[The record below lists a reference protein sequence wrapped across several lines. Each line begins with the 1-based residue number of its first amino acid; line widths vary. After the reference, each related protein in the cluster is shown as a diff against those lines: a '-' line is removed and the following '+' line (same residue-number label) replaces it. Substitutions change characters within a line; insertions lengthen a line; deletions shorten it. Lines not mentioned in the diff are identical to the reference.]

1 MSNDHATDVSLVEEQ
16 VANLTFQLELF
27 KMSLRIAP
35 GEKQINKS
43 LKELALKIPKR
54 YHETLKVL
62 FDVAKPDG
70 TSEKVLIQEIVG
82 TKAKEYGFKP
92 FQNKADAVD
101 FFTKWADKALSQIAL
116 IPRDLLEVT
125 KGRNSEAEKV
135 TFNGETRLIA
145 EFAIDFVAG
154 SKLAEYLAGSIK
166 VSDMSHDEL
175 SALNRI
181 LSVIKTGT
189 HQIIPDDVRSKYFGK
204 KKKEKVGNTEP
215 VENDDSENDDDD
227 DSENE
232 SNDSESNED
241 LLS

>member
-54 YHETLKVL
+54 YHEVLKVL

-82 TKAKEYGFKP
+82 PKAIAYGFKQ
-92 FQNKADAVD
+92 FQNKADAVH
-101 FFTKWADKALSQIAL
+101 FFTQWADKALEAIQL

-125 KGRNSEAEKV
+125 KGRNAESEKV
-135 TFNGETRLIA
+135 TFNGETKLIA
-145 EFAIDFVAG
+145 EFAIDMVAG
-154 SKLAEYLAGSIK
+154 SKLAEYLAGNIK
-166 VSDMSHDEL
+166 VDFENADQLAS
-175 SALNRI
+175 LNRI

-204 KKKEKVGNTEP
+204 KKRVKDAVNEP
-215 VENDDSENDDDD
+215 VNNEPVTDDDD
-227 DSENE
+227 DEDDDYAS
-232 SNDSESNED
+232 SNDD